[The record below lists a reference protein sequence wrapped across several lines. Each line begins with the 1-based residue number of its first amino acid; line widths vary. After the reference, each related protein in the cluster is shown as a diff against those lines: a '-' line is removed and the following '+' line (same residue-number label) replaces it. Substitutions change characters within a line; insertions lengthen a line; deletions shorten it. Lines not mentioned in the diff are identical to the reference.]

1 MKQPGW
7 RPHQKGGGPYDWTA
21 EDWAVFSAAQQFFTQ
36 RRRPRNRG
44 RKRLEWWADKQAGR
58 DPRRRRVDTQNEGRS
73 EEEHGEQAATMAASS
88 NASGGGAP
96 EETLPPIPEEAEDD
110 QVPAVPPP
118 LPPPPKAASV
128 RPSAA
133 PAAPKHMA
141 IAKIA
146 PAKARPK
153 APFVGPQRPCIVHP
167 RPISPWGDS
176 PGFLFHFETQV
187 RRVFVP
193 QAMAAQVIEGFSEQE
208 SLARMNLVFP
218 NPAPPKAY
226 QVYRRPP
233 VYMIEDESDDETII
247 NTVPINYGPW
257 DDEAPGTGGSSSSRD
272 PR

>member
-7 RPHQKGGGPYDWTA
+7 RPHQKGGGPHDWTA

-44 RKRLEWWADKQAGR
+44 KKRIEWWSNRQAGR
-58 DPRRRRVDTQNEGRS
+58 DPRRRRVDTQKEGRA
-73 EEEHGEQAATMAASS
+73 EEEQLEQDATMAASS

-110 QVPAVPPP
+110 QVSSGAST
-118 LPPPPKAASV
+118 PPPPKAASV

-193 QAMAAQVIEGFSEQE
+193 QAMAAHVIEGFSEQE

-247 NTVPINYGPW
+247 NAVPINYGPW